1 MLFDSKVTFMT
12 GMVLEA
18 FGKPA
23 NKADLRS
30 RVSHATSLF
39 SKEKIGRA
47 DLHPLLNA
55 QVELAMRYQVDV

>member
-1 MLFDSKVTFMT
+1 MFDSKVTLMA
-12 GMVLEA
+12 GMMLEA
-18 FGKPA
+18 FRKPA
-23 NKADLRS
+23 NKAGLRS

-55 QVELAMRYQVDV
+55 QVELAMRYQVAV